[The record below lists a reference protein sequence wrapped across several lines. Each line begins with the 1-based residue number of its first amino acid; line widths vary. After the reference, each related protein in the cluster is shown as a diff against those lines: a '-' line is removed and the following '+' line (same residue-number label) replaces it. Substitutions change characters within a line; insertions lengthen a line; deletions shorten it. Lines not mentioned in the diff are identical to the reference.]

1 MTQKHLWFYRPLKRE
16 VPSHRKWDLQDKGL
30 EEVFSERGE
39 WFAKNVWW
47 SQADQCL
54 KVTQS
59 LLAWGAWIEIEQEWT
74 AFFES
79 TMSLLAWGEWIEIG
93 SVYERGWISS
103 QFCDNHDFL
112 KNFIAI
118 QVNTHPVMNAFT
130 LSLSHSIFIPIDI
143 RHATMIRID
152 RIFFMRTSRESDIM
166 LIKQEA
172 WLPARLESLKLIY
185 VCGVC
190 VFGTLFVLTS
200 CF

>member
-1 MTQKHLWFYRPLKRE
+1 MARTCVAPRMRSVDWNSPWLRRMG
-16 VPSHRKWDLQDKGL
+16 RRA
-30 EEVFSERGE
+30 ERG
-39 WFAKNVWW
+39 
-47 SQADQCL
+47 L
-54 KVTQS
+54 KFDDLYTAQTSIRS
-59 LLAWGAWIEIEQEWT
+59 LLAWGAWIEMCGRRHSRGWPAQ
-74 AFFES
+74 
-79 TMSLLAWGEWIEIG
+79 SLLAWGEWIEIG

>member
-1 MTQKHLWFYRPLKRE
+1 MTQKPLWFYRPLKRE

-59 LLAWGAWIEIEQEWT
+59 LLAWGAWIEI
-74 AFFES
+74 
-79 TMSLLAWGEWIEIG
+79 G
-93 SVYERGWISS
+93 SAYERGWISS

-152 RIFFMRTSRESDIM
+152 RIFFMFTSRESDIM

-172 WLPARLESLKLIY
+172 GLPARLESLKLTY